1 MIEARPGVYLE
12 AETRAMSEAL
22 VDKNQYYA
30 WIIQDLKDHKDKAL
44 SAREIAKHLKEK
56 QLVLSDERQ
65 TTAPR
70 LTELKRMW
78 IVEAAGKEMDV
89 ITGRPV
95 TMYRLREHLYERA

>member
-1 MIEARPGVYLE
+1 MIKARPGVYIE

-44 SAREIAKHLKEK
+44 SAREIAMHLRDK
-56 QLVLSDERQ
+56 QLVLSAERQ

-78 IVEAAGKEMDV
+78 IVEPAGKELDV
-89 ITGRPV
+89 MTGRPV
-95 TMYRLREHLYERA
+95 TMYRLKENLYENS